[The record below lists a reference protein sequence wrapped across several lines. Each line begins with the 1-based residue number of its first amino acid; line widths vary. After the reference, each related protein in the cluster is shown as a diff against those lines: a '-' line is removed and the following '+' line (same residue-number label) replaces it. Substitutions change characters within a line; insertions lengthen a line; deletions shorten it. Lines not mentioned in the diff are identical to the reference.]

1 MQSIPCEYEAKI
13 KRLECQAT
21 RYEEYIQYLYKII
34 EELHVNAE
42 QDKNEIHD
50 LKTRLSEL
58 THQLK
63 HVEKI
68 SNEKE
73 LFISYRESQLL
84 EFKVSI
90 IVLKGKS
97 LFLHGKKRKV

>member
-1 MQSIPCEYEAKI
+1 MQSILCEYEAKI
-13 KRLECQAT
+13 KWLECQAT

-42 QDKNEIHD
+42 RDKNEIHD

-63 HVEKI
+63 HVKKI

-84 EFKVSI
+84 EFEDI
-90 IVLKGKS
+90 IHCLKERIS
-97 LFLHGKKRKV
+97 F